1 VNLVNLIASRLTELP
16 PAAAR
21 KKALVMLSTMMGAL
35 TMARMVNDEQLSSSI
50 LREAKKALLP

>member
-1 VNLVNLIASRLTELP
+1 
-16 PAAAR
+16 
-21 KKALVMLSTMMGAL
+21 MMGAL